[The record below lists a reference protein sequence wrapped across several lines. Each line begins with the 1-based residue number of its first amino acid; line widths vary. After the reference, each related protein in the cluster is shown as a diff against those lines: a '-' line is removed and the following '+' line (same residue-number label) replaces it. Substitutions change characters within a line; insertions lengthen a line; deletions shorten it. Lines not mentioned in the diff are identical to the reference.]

1 MPDDPTLFQTVGEYI
16 SVSRNALGLFKE
28 AYSALPKGEK
38 RDEIEQKIKA
48 AEASLARSDAAL
60 AKQLWYQLCDCTWP
74 PQIMLWRQAEGA
86 RVCPDPACGRKIP
99 GPGSLPRPDTR
110 WVV

>member
-1 MPDDPTLFQTVGEYI
+1 MAWSPLRRSNAGISRVANPETTPPQIPTNSATAP
-16 SVSRNALGLFKE
+16 ALGLFKE

-74 PQIMLWRQAEGA
+74 PQIMLWRQAEG
-86 RVCPDPACGRKIP
+86 
-99 GPGSLPRPDTR
+99 
-110 WVV
+110 